1 MFEGFFSDLLFNSW
15 YCANI
20 DLCRWS
26 KKENVDRR
34 RNLTKQ
40 EFVDQYESKGIP
52 VVIEG
57 IVDKW
62 PAYRNFNREY
72 LENKYGHLAFKTDK
86 QISVKLS
93 NYLKYCGVIPSD
105 DGLDVT
111 VPATMVQWFNDFYHI
126 KHPIKDPIE
135 FVQRPGDLVFI
146 PSGWWHSVINL
157 DSTIAFTQNYVSES
171 NLRKVFIFLKTK
183 QDLGLS
189 KKFSDVLTQHHPDL
203 YQQLLDDTNQKDWSE
218 IIGDDGEDWI
228 LDL

>member
-93 NYLKYCGVIPSD
+93 NYLKYCDSVREERPIYLFDNMFSETTEGSMSLEYSVPIYFQEDFFSLLEDRPSYRWLLVGPARAGATFHKDPNWTSAWNGLVSGHKKWIMWPPDVPPLGVIPSD

-111 VPATMVQWFNDFYHI
+111 VNHGTVVQ
-126 KHPIKDPIE
+126 
-135 FVQRPGDLVFI
+135 
-146 PSGWWHSVINL
+146 
-157 DSTIAFTQNYVSES
+157 
-171 NLRKVFIFLKTK
+171 
-183 QDLGLS
+183 
-189 KKFSDVLTQHHPDL
+189 
-203 YQQLLDDTNQKDWSE
+203 
-218 IIGDDGEDWI
+218 
-228 LDL
+228 

>member
-1 MFEGFFSDLLFNSW
+1 MFSETTEGSMSLEYSVPIYFQEDFFSLLEDRPS
-15 YCANI
+15 Y
-20 DLCRWS
+20 RWLLVGPARAGATFHKDPNWTS
-26 KKENVDRR
+26 AWNGLVSGHKKW
-34 RNLTKQ
+34 
-40 EFVDQYESKGIP
+40 IM
-52 VVIEG
+52 
-57 IVDKW
+57 W
-62 PAYRNFNREY
+62 PPDVPP
-72 LENKYGHLAFKTDK
+72 L
-86 QISVKLS
+86 
-93 NYLKYCGVIPSD
+93 GVIPSD